1 MKNLTYSGFLRS
13 DEKFYSTGEEWANA
27 ITHALATVAAIV
39 GLVFLTIYATDSN
52 SPLVVT
58 TVTIF
63 GSSLILLYLAS
74 TLYHAIPFPR
84 AKRIFQLF
92 DHSAIF
98 LLIAGSY
105 TPFTLNVLNNWIGY
119 TVCAVVWT
127 IAIFG
132 IVFQPW
138 LIKMSDK
145 WNTCLYLLQGWCIL
159 FAAKPMFDAMPFTG
173 LVLLVA
179 GGLLYSLGTI
189 FFNWQ
194 RLPYHHA
201 IWHMFVLGGSLT
213 HYFAVMYTF

>member
-74 TLYHAIPFPR
+74 TLYHANTISKS
-84 AKRIFQLF
+84 KRIFQLF

-98 LLIAGSY
+98 LLIAGAIP
-105 TPFTLNVLNNWIGY
+105 PFTLNVLEQLDWLYRLCGCLDHRYFRHCLFN
-119 TVCAVVWT
+119 
-127 IAIFG
+127 
-132 IVFQPW
+132 PW

-145 WNTCLYLLQGWCIL
+145 WNTCLICS
-159 FAAKPMFDAMPFTG
+159 K
-173 LVLLVA
+173 A
-179 GGLLYSLGTI
+179 GASFLRPSQCLM
-189 FFNWQ
+189 Q
-194 RLPYHHA
+194 CRLPA
-201 IWHMFVLGGSLT
+201 
-213 HYFAVMYTF
+213 